1 MALAGNPESIRL
13 ALEQVLFKKYPA
25 DGIARIILNRPE
37 KRNALSVPMRTRI
50 VELVHRCEMDDD
62 IRVVILS
69 GRGKAF
75 SSGNEINEDWGQRG
89 PDYRRFPLSS
99 AVRYGT
105 DMTYGRQGFAQ
116 ALSRCSKILIVQVH
130 GYCAAAAYFM
140 IATKCDLLVAA
151 PDARIGAL
159 EARFLGPA
167 GAVSAIHLNRI
178 LGTRAVR
185 RLGYTA
191 EPISGEEALM
201 LGMVHRC
208 IPEDELEEGTFSLA
222 RDIASRPSE
231 RLLYLKARISAA
243 EGLLDVQTPAMPG
256 LLFSH
261 FLRSEKDELA
271 FWNTV
276 RSGGISSALQ
286 ADKAR
291 AKRAAG
297 DGGDRS

>member
-1 MALAGNPESIRL
+1 MTAAGNPESLRL
-13 ALEQVLFKKYPA
+13 APEQVLFETHA
-25 DGIARIILNRPE
+25 EAGVARIIFNRPE
-37 KRNALSVPMRTRI
+37 KRNALSVPMRARI
-50 VELVHRCEMDDD
+50 AELVHRCELDDAVK
-62 IRVVILS
+62 VVIVS

-89 PDYRRFPLSS
+89 PDYRRFPLST
-99 AVRYGT
+99 AIRYGT
-105 DMTYGRQGFAQ
+105 DMTYGRQSFAQ
-116 ALSRCSKILIVQVH
+116 ALSRSSKVVIAQIH

-140 IATKCDLLVAA
+140 IATKCDLVVAA

-178 LGTRAVR
+178 LGTKATR

-191 EPISGEEALM
+191 EPISGEEAHR
-201 LGMVHRC
+201 LGMIHRC
-208 IPEDELEEGTFSLA
+208 VPEAALEETTFRLA
-222 RDIASRPSE
+222 ADIAARPAR
-231 RLLYLKARISAA
+231 RLLYLKARIAAA

-276 RSGGISSALQ
+276 KAGGISSALK
-286 ADKAR
+286 ADKERAR
-291 AKRAAG
+291 RAG
-297 DGGDRS
+297 EESEPS